1 MTPGRQYKYRA
12 FGRRGMLDE
21 LLGRAELKD
30 RIEELEEENRHL
42 ERRAEAE
49 EERRSEAARKRQEA
63 EAAVNRLEDRI
74 EGLEERIERLS
85 ATDDAEVSFRGTETL
100 HGDRRDEVLA
110 RLRSLETGAEGAL
123 TAMVGDD
130 VPDALRD
137 VLGDRTALVR
147 RAAPCLVCV
156 DDAGLVAAA
165 LSVPTPPA
173 PFVEWGDSFRID
185 RSWFAPAGPTWV
197 ALVRSDLFALGVYDG
212 ESVTP
217 VDEIESDVQG
227 SHSKGGFSQARFER
241 RRDQQVEEHLDRAR
255 DALEAHLG
263 TDAGGGSRNGPV
275 DSPTPSADADVVVLG
290 EGTVLGRFTDL
301 ADRTATVDA
310 TGDPADALR
319 SAVRDFWAVRLSLL

>member
-1 MTPGRQYKYRA
+1 
-12 FGRRGMLDE
+12 MLDE

-30 RIEELEEENRHL
+30 RIEELEEEKRHL

-63 EAAVNRLEDRI
+63 ETEINQLEDKI
-74 EGLEERIERLS
+74 EGLEERVERLS
-85 ATDDAEVSFRGTETL
+85 ETERTEVSVRGTETL

-110 RLRSLETGAEGAL
+110 RLRSFETGAEGAL
-123 TAMVGDD
+123 TAMVHDE
-130 VPDALRD
+130 VPDAVRD

-147 RAAPCLVCV
+147 RAAPCLVYV
-156 DDAGLVAAA
+156 DDAGL
-165 LSVPTPPA
+165 LSVALAPPTPPA
-173 PFVEWGDSFRID
+173 TFIEWGESFRID
-185 RSWFAPAGPTWV
+185 RSWFVPVEPTWV

-212 ESVTP
+212 GTVTP

-241 RRDQQVEEHLDRAR
+241 RRDQQVDEHLARAR
-255 DALEAHLG
+255 DALDAHLG
-263 TDAGGGSRNGPV
+263 SDTESD
-275 DSPTPSADADVVVLG
+275 DIPTPSADADVVVLG
-290 EGTVLGRFTDL
+290 EGTVLGQFTDL

-319 SAVRDFWAVRLSLL
+319 SAVRDFWTVRLSLL

>member
-1 MTPGRQYKYRA
+1 
-12 FGRRGMLDE
+12 MLDE

-30 RIEELEEENRHL
+30 RIEELEEEKRHL

-63 EAAVNRLEDRI
+63 AAEVNRLEDRI

-85 ATDDAEVSFRGTETL
+85 ATDDVEVSFRGTETL
-100 HGDRRDEVLA
+100 RGDRRDDVLA
-110 RLRSLETGAEGAL
+110 RLDSFGTSAEGAL
-123 TAMVGDD
+123 TAMVTDD

-137 VLGDRTALVR
+137 VLGERTALVR
-147 RAAPCLVCV
+147 RAAPCLVCA
-156 DDAGLVAAA
+156 DDASLIAAA
-165 LSVPTPPA
+165 LAPPTPPA

-185 RSWFAPAGPTWV
+185 RSWFAPVEPTWV
-197 ALVRSDLFALGVYDG
+197 ALVRSDRFALGVYDG
-212 ESVTP
+212 DAVTP
-217 VDEIESDVQG
+217 IDEIESDVQG

-241 RRDQQVEEHLDRAR
+241 RRDQQVDEHLDRAR
-255 DALEAHLG
+255 EALEAHLG
-263 TDAGGGSRNGPV
+263 ADVERAGSADAAVPA
-275 DSPTPSADADVVVLG
+275 PPADADVVVLG
-290 EGTVLGRFTDL
+290 EQTVLGRFTDL

>member
-1 MTPGRQYKYRA
+1 
-12 FGRRGMLDE
+12 MLDE

-30 RIEELEEENRHL
+30 RIEELEEEKRHL

-63 EAAVNRLEDRI
+63 EAEVNRLEDRI

-85 ATDDAEVSFRGTETL
+85 ATDDIEVSFRGTETL
-100 HGDRRDEVLA
+100 RGDRRDEVLA
-110 RLRSLETGAEGAL
+110 RLDSFGTSAEGAL
-123 TAMVGDD
+123 TAMVTDD

-137 VLGDRTALVR
+137 VLGERTALVR
-147 RAAPCLVCV
+147 RAAPCLVCA

-165 LSVPTPPA
+165 LAPPTPPA
-173 PFVEWGDSFRID
+173 PFVEWSDSFRIK
-185 RSWFAPAGPTWV
+185 RSWFAPVEPTWI
-197 ALVRSDLFALGVYDG
+197 ALVRSDLFALGTYDG
-212 ESVTP
+212 NAVTP
-217 VDEIESDVQG
+217 IDDIESDVQG

-241 RRDQQVEEHLDRAR
+241 RRDQQVEEHLARAR
-255 DALEAHLG
+255 DALEAHLES
-263 TDAGGGSRNGPV
+263 DAGGES
-275 DSPTPSADADVVVLG
+275 TPPADADVVILG

-310 TGDPADALR
+310 TGDPAGALR